1 MIAWSFLSSVSP
13 EGHVSHCFLAVGGPC
28 ESACGLIGSIF
39 NTFQSF
45 YELLSLI
52 WVFLVCFGLLGYT
65 CGHFAS
71 VCFVSFC
78 RWYLKIFF
86 YDFTPGLPAV
96 SLAGLVPTRLIKPG
110 IMRSPTSS
118 ADLFNIPSI
127 ILTSHPS
134 LTLAWGMQGPIR
146 PKVPLAL
153 PSPLPPFL
161 SHAFF
166 IVLYS

>member
-1 MIAWSFLSSVSP
+1 MPLEHCEGVKIFNMIAWSFLSSVSP

-78 RWYLKIFF
+78 R
-86 YDFTPGLPAV
+86 
-96 SLAGLVPTRLIKPG
+96 
-110 IMRSPTSS
+110 
-118 ADLFNIPSI
+118 
-127 ILTSHPS
+127 
-134 LTLAWGMQGPIR
+134 
-146 PKVPLAL
+146 
-153 PSPLPPFL
+153 
-161 SHAFF
+161 
-166 IVLYS
+166 

>member
-1 MIAWSFLSSVSP
+1 MVIFKL
-13 EGHVSHCFLAVGGPC
+13 C
-28 ESACGLIGSIF
+28 ESRGTRFSLFFGCRWSLWICLWSYWVYFLILF
-39 NTFQSF
+39 NLFMNF
-45 YELLSLI
+45 
-52 WVFLVCFGLLGYT
+52 WAWFGFFLVCFGLLGYT

-86 YDFTPGLPAV
+86 YDFAPGLPAV
-96 SLAGLVPTRLIKPG
+96 SLAALVPPRLIKPG